1 MTEEDLD
8 VVVGERAVVVQD
20 LVEGV
25 AERAGV
31 GLAQTASLIGRVAV
45 VLVVGD
51 RALAKLL
58 QTSPTQTV
66 FTMVMKATSHTS
78 QVIIL

>member
-31 GLAQTASLIGRVAV
+31 GLAQTATLIGRVAV

-51 RALAKLL
+51 RALVVVEVGP
-58 QTSPTQTV
+58 QIGCQPQTV
-66 FTMVMKATSHTS
+66 
-78 QVIIL
+78 

>member
-31 GLAQTASLIGRVAV
+31 GLAQTATLVGRVAV

-51 RALAKLL
+51 RALVVVEVGSQIGCQP
-58 QTSPTQTV
+58 QTE
-66 FTMVMKATSHTS
+66 
-78 QVIIL
+78 

>member
-31 GLAQTASLIGRVAV
+31 GLAQTATLVGRVAV

-51 RALAKLL
+51 RALVVVEVGS
-58 QTSPTQTV
+58 QIGCQPQTV
-66 FTMVMKATSHTS
+66 
-78 QVIIL
+78 

>member
-8 VVVGERAVVVQD
+8 VVVGERAVIVQD

-31 GLAQTASLIGRVAV
+31 GLAQTATLVGRVAV

-51 RALAKLL
+51 RALVVVEVGS
-58 QTSPTQTV
+58 QIGCQPQTV
-66 FTMVMKATSHTS
+66 
-78 QVIIL
+78 

>member
-31 GLAQTASLIGRVAV
+31 GLAQTATLVGRVAV

-51 RALAKLL
+51 RALVVVEVGSQIGCQL
-58 QTSPTQTV
+58 QTV
-66 FTMVMKATSHTS
+66 
-78 QVIIL
+78 